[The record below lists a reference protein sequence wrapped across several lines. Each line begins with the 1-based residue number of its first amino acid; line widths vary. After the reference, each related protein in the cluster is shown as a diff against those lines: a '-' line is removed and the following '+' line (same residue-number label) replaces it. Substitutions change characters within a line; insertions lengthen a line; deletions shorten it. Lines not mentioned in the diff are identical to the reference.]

1 MSSFSTFGH
10 GVESVPPKIAYSL
23 EKNAPKARNRALGL
37 SVRDMTFEVR
47 RFFKFDEKAPG
58 VVIAKV
64 KPGSP
69 AAVAGLKPFELV
81 TEVNG
86 ERVSDAKDFASKI
99 KGRQDLVFAVRRLAQ
114 TRMVKIHVEP
124 EAEKEKA
131 K

>member
-1 MSSFSTFGH
+1 M
-10 GVESVPPKIAYSL
+10 
-23 EKNAPKARNRALGL
+23 
-37 SVRDMTFEVR
+37 
-47 RFFKFDEKAPG
+47 
-58 VVIAKV
+58 

-86 ERVSDAKDFASKI
+86 EKVSDAKDFASKI

-124 EAEKEKA
+124 EAKGEGEKGESK
-131 K
+131 